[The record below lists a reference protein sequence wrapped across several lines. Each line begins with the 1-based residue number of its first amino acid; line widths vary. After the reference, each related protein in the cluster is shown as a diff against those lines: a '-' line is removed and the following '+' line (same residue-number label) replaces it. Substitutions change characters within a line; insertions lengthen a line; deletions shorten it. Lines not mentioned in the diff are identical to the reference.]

1 MKIFSFSLGP
11 VSRISIG
18 LVSLTLA
25 LVLVF
30 DSVVDILPNEQKQL
44 LQVRQR
50 ISTAIGNQVVVFLAR
65 NDIDGLQMTLDQMVI
80 QDPDIQSIGIRRL
93 DGNLVAASKDH
104 LRTWVAPG
112 EGKATLNEVPM
123 PLSINKIRWGEIE
136 LAFKSAGPSTI
147 WAWLSSPGV
156 LLIIMFS
163 TVGLVA
169 FYLYLRR
176 ALQYLDPSQAVP
188 ERVRKAFDTLTES
201 VLILDVESRVMLAN
215 ASFKM
220 LHPEADKRLDGKP
233 VSQLNWLV
241 DGMPKDNGGNDYP
254 WEAVIRS
261 NQTVQGKR
269 LKIPLPNG
277 KSREVMMNC
286 SAISDGTG
294 IARGCLVSFNDVT
307 ELSETNQLLQN
318 TLEELQQSQDKIQQQ
333 NEELKKLAHFDP
345 LTGCLNRRAFFSQA
359 EELFRDVLENGKEG
373 VCIMTDIDHFKSVND
388 RYGHPVGDLV
398 IQQVATT
405 LERTLRTQDRLCRY
419 GGEEFCIFLPDVD
432 AETAAEI
439 GERMRSSIEKGA
451 GPGIRTVEGLIVT
464 SSYGIASIRAGSKTL
479 AEMIE
484 QADQALYKAKKTGRN
499 KVVIVDS
506 AAALSDLV
514 VKEEAKP
521 AASASH

>member
-30 DSVVDILPNEQKQL
+30 DSIVDILPNQQKQL

-50 ISTAIGNQVVVFLAR
+50 ISAAIGNQVVVSLAR
-65 NDIDGLQMTLDQMVI
+65 NDIDGLHIILDQMVI
-80 QDPDIQSIGIRRL
+80 QDPDIQSIGVRRS
-93 DGNLVAASKDH
+93 DGTLVAASKEH
-104 LRTWVAPG
+104 TRLWVPTDD
-112 EGKATLNEVPM
+112 GKATLTQVPM
-123 PLSINKIRWGEIE
+123 PLSINKARWGEIE
-136 LAFKSAGPSTI
+136 LAFKNGGASTI
-147 WAWLSSPGV
+147 WAWLNNPGV
-156 LLIIMFS
+156 LLSVLFATI
-163 TVGLVA
+163 GLIA

-215 ASFKM
+215 SSFKM

-233 VSQLNWLV
+233 VSQLSWLV
-241 DGMPKDNGGNDYP
+241 DGMPKDNESDDYP

-269 LKIPLPNG
+269 LKIPLPSG

-286 SAISDGTG
+286 SAISDGSG

-307 ELSETNQLLQN
+307 QLSETNQLLQH
-318 TLEELQQSQDKIQQQ
+318 TLEELQVSQDKIQQQ

-345 LTGCLNRRAFFSQA
+345 LTGCLNRRAFFSQG
-359 EELFRDVLENGKEG
+359 EELFREVRDSGKEG
-373 VCIMTDIDHFKSVND
+373 VCIMTDIDHFKLVND

-398 IQQVATT
+398 IQQVATM
-405 LERTLRTQDRLCRY
+405 LERALRTQDLLCRY

-432 AETAAEI
+432 VETAAVI

-451 GPGIRTVEGLIVT
+451 GPGIRTVEGLLVT
-464 SSYGIASIRAGSKTL
+464 SSYGIASIKAGGKTL

-499 KVVIVDS
+499 KVVIVED
-506 AAALSDLV
+506 AAKLRELQTQ
-514 VKEEAKP
+514 EEPNP
-521 AASASH
+521 ATSTSH